1 MIRGE
6 PRSFR
11 RHSVIITHIFWS
23 ISVNRG
29 DKAFRMG
36 AFVHKLC
43 PVIPLHKRPQKDMG
57 NDDVIVRAGAV
68 WSGVGTLAVALG
80 MRCARERAG
89 TLVVALTMPYIV
101 GGRFRTSRC
110 SAIVQSRDA
119 FQALLSL
126 SALCAVLQRCR
137 AWSGG
142 RPGG

>member
-1 MIRGE
+1 
-6 PRSFR
+6 
-11 RHSVIITHIFWS
+11 
-23 ISVNRG
+23 
-29 DKAFRMG
+29 
-36 AFVHKLC
+36 
-43 PVIPLHKRPQKDMG
+43 
-57 NDDVIVRAGAV
+57 
-68 WSGVGTLAVALG
+68 

-101 GGRFRTSRC
+101 GGRFRTSSC

-142 RPGG
+142 RPAGMISIREAPSLAPLDFYIDLFHSKQACFISGDSL